1 MKSSFTPAGIRGK
14 QVLDKGAEGGGQHK
28 AARNT
33 SFVKKDTS
41 DATAKRR
48 LASSFGFKTRP
59 LECFSRK
66 MGAIVYLDTILVTS
80 SFFLVA
86 GYHAYLWHS
95 FKNKPSQTTDGIEA
109 LRRKTWFV
117 QLKEGDAKTG
127 TLAVQSL
134 RNAQMT
140 TILTATIAIIINIAL
155 AALTNNTYQASHLLS
170 GARFLAHNRGDSIS
184 MGLAF
189 LIDANFLINAS
200 SREFSSSPTYT
211 QTVFERGFM
220 LALVGNRVL
229 CVTFPLV
236 MWIFGPVPV
245 ALSSVALV
253 RVLHGFDFPGESI
266 CSAISPALNV

>member
-1 MKSSFTPAGIRGK
+1 
-14 QVLDKGAEGGGQHK
+14 
-28 AARNT
+28 
-33 SFVKKDTS
+33 
-41 DATAKRR
+41 
-48 LASSFGFKTRP
+48 
-59 LECFSRK
+59 

-170 GARFLAHNRGDSIS
+170 GSSFFGSQSGRLYVLKFGSASLSLLVSFLCSS

-220 LALVGNRVL
+220 LGLVGNRVL

>member
-1 MKSSFTPAGIRGK
+1 
-14 QVLDKGAEGGGQHK
+14 
-28 AARNT
+28 
-33 SFVKKDTS
+33 
-41 DATAKRR
+41 
-48 LASSFGFKTRP
+48 
-59 LECFSRK
+59 

-109 LRRKTWFV
+109 LRRKNM
-117 QLKEGDAKTG
+117 GDAKTG

-155 AALTNNTYQASHLLS
+155 AALTNNTYQARSASFSLLVS
-170 GARFLAHNRGDSIS
+170 FLCSS